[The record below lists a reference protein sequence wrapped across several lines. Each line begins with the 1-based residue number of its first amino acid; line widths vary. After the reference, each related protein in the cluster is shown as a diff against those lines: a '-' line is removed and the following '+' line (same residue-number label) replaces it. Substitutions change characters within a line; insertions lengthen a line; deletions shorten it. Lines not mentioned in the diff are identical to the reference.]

1 MATDNPL
8 GLEPSEL
15 AASKRAKEA
24 AAARAAAAAAAAK
37 KPPRTDAQVDREA
50 AAAAAGSATPIPT
63 PTPTPVLSTNQK
75 IAQTIAAYA
84 AANPAPKGF
93 HYGTT
98 LGADGKPILYSD
110 VSSIVTA
117 LQGGGGS
124 GSGAGGP
131 AAKKAIGTTVITV
144 NGQQKQ
150 IITFD
155 DGTTTTQDLGTDT
168 ANQAARTNIF
178 DAAKTQMKTW
188 GLYKEGDKAS
198 DALLKQLQDLA
209 TSGAGADTI
218 SLALQQSDAYKA
230 RFIGNATRQANGMSV
245 LSPAQYIQWEN
256 DLQSVLQAAGV
267 PKGFYAGT
275 DEMAKLIGANVNYQV
290 LQNRVDLAAKSIADT
305 DPFYTQQLQ
314 NLYGV
319 SQGDMIAHVLDP
331 SVAMPLLQKQV
342 AATTVA
348 AEAARQGTNINLSTA
363 EQLAGQGVTQAQAQQ
378 GFQAIAAQEPAV
390 QALASRYAGYGA
402 AGDQGA
408 ALQTAIFGA
417 PGTQTQAQAEAQL
430 KRLQTQEASTFGG
443 SAGAGKGSL
452 GIADTSGLS

>member
-24 AAARAAAAAAAAK
+24 AAARATAAAAAAVK
-37 KPPRTDAQVDREA
+37 KPARTDAQVDRDA
-50 AAAAAGSATPIPT
+50 AAAAAAAANGTTASGPSGPLGTTGSTGNTASVGTSAATGSATGSFPP
-63 PTPTPVLSTNQK
+63 PP
-75 IAQTIAAYA
+75 
-84 AANPAPKGF
+84 
-93 HYGTT
+93 
-98 LGADGKPILYSD
+98 
-110 VSSIVTA
+110 
-117 LQGGGGS
+117 GG
-124 GSGAGGP
+124 
-131 AAKKAIGTTVITV
+131 KKAISSSVVTI

-168 ANQAARTNIF
+168 ADQAARTNIF

-245 LSPAQYIQWEN
+245 LSPAQYIQWES
-256 DLQSVLQAAGV
+256 DVQSVLQAAGV

-378 GFQAIAAQEPAV
+378 GFQAIAVQEPAI

>member
-1 MATDNPL
+1 MATDNSSYIDQSGNATGYNADMATAMRRASQGAWGAAYPT
-8 GLEPSEL
+8 GPAKPVKPVWTKAGVIHTANGDIDVDANGL
-15 AASKRAKEA
+15 AADGSKPVAVVDKPVVPT
-24 AAARAAAAAAAAK
+24 AR
-37 KPPRTDAQVDREA
+37 
-50 AAAAAGSATPIPT
+50 
-63 PTPTPVLSTNQK
+63 
-75 IAQTIAAYA
+75 
-84 AANPAPKGF
+84 
-93 HYGTT
+93 
-98 LGADGKPILYSD
+98 
-110 VSSIVTA
+110 
-117 LQGGGGS
+117 
-124 GSGAGGP
+124 
-131 AAKKAIGTTVITV
+131 KAISSSVVTI

-378 GFQAIAAQEPAV
+378 GFQAIAAQEPAI